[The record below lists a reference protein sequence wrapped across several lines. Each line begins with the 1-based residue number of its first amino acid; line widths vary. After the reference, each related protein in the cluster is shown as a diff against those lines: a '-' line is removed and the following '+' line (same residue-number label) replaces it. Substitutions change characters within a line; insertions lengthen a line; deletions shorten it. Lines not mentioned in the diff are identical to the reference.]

1 MCTQCRLLLI
11 KQYNLLCYLF
21 ISIFYFFSDRVND
34 YSDED
39 EEGEFS
45 SAEENYEGT
54 DGYDAKHAY
63 SKRGIDKYRKI
74 GHHRTENDDGTLGNN
89 PDSDSEFENL
99 AKDKGSSRAKISRQ
113 RNFKQKIVAL
123 LKRFK
128 VPEEMD
134 GGVQQG
140 TGALRG
146 ERDLDAFFQELES
159 LSCGEGDDSGPDM
172 DSLSIGSTPKPSL
185 RPFFSNSRSMLHENI
200 AGMNLFIT

>member
-1 MCTQCRLLLI
+1 MH
-11 KQYNLLCYLF
+11 LF
-21 ISIFYFFSDRVND
+21 IDRVNE

-45 SAEENYEGT
+45 SGEENYEGNDT
-54 DGYDAKHAY
+54 YDAKHAY
-63 SKRGIDKYRKI
+63 SKRGIGKYRKI
-74 GHHRTENDDGTLGNN
+74 DHHRTERENDDGTLGNN
-89 PDSDSEFENL
+89 PVDSDSEFENL
-99 AKDKGSSRAKISRQ
+99 TKDKGSRAKISRQ

-185 RPFFSNSRSMLHENI
+185 RPFFTNSRSMLHENI
-200 AGMNLFIT
+200 AGMLFLTLLFLFLFLN